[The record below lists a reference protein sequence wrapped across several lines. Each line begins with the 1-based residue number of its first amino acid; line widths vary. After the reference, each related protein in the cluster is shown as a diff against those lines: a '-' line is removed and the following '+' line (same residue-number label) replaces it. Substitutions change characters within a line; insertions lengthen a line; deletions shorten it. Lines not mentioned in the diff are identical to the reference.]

1 MRRTILHLL
10 IGLLFYG
17 CDRDNIFDNDEYYVK
32 YSLTSTTI
40 YYGGKLD
47 VNINT
52 GTGSQLLNVSQRTNW
67 ETTIG
72 PVKKGFNSSL
82 NIKKQDWDGK
92 ATENHLTLTAKIELS
107 KNGSP
112 FYMVKIDDSSTPRA
126 TCEIKYVIN

>member
-1 MRRTILHLL
+1 MRRTILLLL

-17 CDRDNIFDNDEYYVK
+17 CDRDNIIDNDEYYVK

-52 GTGSQLLNVSQRTNW
+52 GTGSQLLNVSQRTKW

-92 ATENHLTLTAKIELS
+92 ATENHLALTAKIELS
-107 KNGSP
+107 KKGSP